1 MLYRQREP
9 QLMLV
14 PVDVNLLVSQV
25 VDPTRARWCSS
36 RTRRMKGA
44 GPAWIC
50 RSIGKARQ

>member
-25 VDPTRARWCSS
+25 VDLTRARWCSS